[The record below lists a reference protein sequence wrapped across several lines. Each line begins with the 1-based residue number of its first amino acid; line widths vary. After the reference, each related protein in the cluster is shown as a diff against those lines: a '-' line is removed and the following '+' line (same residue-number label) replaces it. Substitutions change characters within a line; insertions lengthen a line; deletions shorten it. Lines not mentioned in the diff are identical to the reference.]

1 MPRTTLAVK
10 GLRWASPTEPATFAR
25 HAGLAD
31 NARLSPRCNAAIEDT
46 MGSKTVTAKQLEVQR
61 IVDVLSKAI
70 AQHRL
75 RPGTRLIEA
84 QIVETL
90 RANRNHVQVALQRLA
105 MQRIVNI
112 EPNRGAMVS
121 QPSAQEAR
129 DVFTARR
136 AIERAIVESIGA
148 DTISRQ
154 GERINRH
161 MDNERKATNATDRR
175 AIVRELSEFHLLL
188 GELSGNTVL
197 SEILQNLMVR
207 SSLIVALY
215 QRNDVPSCASD
226 EHQQIISALAEGDR
240 EKAVA
245 VMLEHLDELEA
256 QLALEEQPVREVN
269 LKEALAGL

>member
-1 MPRTTLAVK
+1 
-10 GLRWASPTEPATFAR
+10 
-25 HAGLAD
+25 
-31 NARLSPRCNAAIEDT
+31 

-90 RANRNHVQVALQRLA
+90 QANRNHVQVALQRLA

-161 MDNERKATNATDRR
+161 MDKERKATNATDRR

-226 EHQQIISALAEGDR
+226 EHQQIITALAEGDR